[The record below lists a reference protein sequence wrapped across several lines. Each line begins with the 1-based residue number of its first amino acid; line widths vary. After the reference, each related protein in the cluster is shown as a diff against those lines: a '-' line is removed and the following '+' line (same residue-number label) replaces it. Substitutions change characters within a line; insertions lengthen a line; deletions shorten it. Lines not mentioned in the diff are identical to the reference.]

1 MALHQFIEKPL
12 KTLLINNMNKAFS
25 HLRVSSEYSIT
36 QGLLTINQLVECAKK
51 YSVPSL
57 ALTDKSNMFA
67 MVKFFSKCEAEGI
80 KPISGSSL
88 KVIFDEDDTSHE
100 LLFLAKNNNGHKNLM
115 KVISMAHNNFTY
127 QNPIINFKDLQ
138 EFKNDVIA
146 ISGGKDSH
154 LFELIKRKKNN
165 EANNRIDKFLKF
177 FKDNFFIEV
186 QKTNRSDEH
195 EYFSN
200 ILPLA
205 CSKGVP
211 LIATN
216 DVLFSRPDDYET
228 HETKVCI
235 NTGRTLNDPNREK
248 IFSNE
253 QYFKSPKE
261 MQDLFNGFDE
271 LIDNTNEIAKKCNVS
286 LHAKEYFLPEYPVPK
301 EHNFDSYISE
311 LSHEKLNQLIIDFD
325 IKKKEIYKQR
335 LDYELNQIKKMG
347 FSSYFLIV
355 YDFIQ
360 WSKDN
365 DVPVGPG
372 RGSGAGSLVAY
383 SLGITTLDPI
393 DHGLLFERFLN
404 PERISMPDFDIDFC
418 MEKRDSVIE
427 YVSKKYGAEAVS
439 QIATFG
445 TMAARAVVRDVARAM
460 GKPYALGDR
469 ISKMIPF
476 APGMTLD
483 RAKEEQPVFAQAT
496 KNDPEVRE
504 VVDLAYKLEGIARN
518 VGKHAGGVV
527 IAPGSLSDFCPI
539 YNDRQSSSIMTQ
551 YDKDDVEKIGLVK
564 FDFLG
569 LRTLTVID
577 KALKSINR
585 SLKKGEKK
593 LNLDN
598 IPLNDPK
605 VFELLSSGKT
615 MAVFQLES
623 TGMRDLIKKLKPTKF
638 EEITALLA
646 LYRPGPLNSGMHTTF
661 VDRKHGRSQV
671 TYPHELLEPVLS
683 ETYGV
688 IVYQEQVMEA
698 ARVLAGYSMGQA
710 DILRRVMGKKKVE
723 EMEEQREIFIK
734 GCDKKSIPAK
744 TAEKIFELI
753 EQFAE
758 YGFNKSHSAAYAVIS
773 YQTAFLKT
781 YYPEH
786 FMAAVLSTELGN
798 TDKIYSLIKECERMN
813 INVLKPNILSSNK
826 MFLVNDAG
834 DIEYGLGAVKGV
846 ADSFIKHV
854 CEIRKSKS
862 FNDLWDFSKKVDIKL
877 GGKKSLEALSQS
889 GAFDSIAP
897 SRSIAIS
904 CIEDML
910 KDGSK
915 NMSKQAGMSGD
926 LFSSLNDSFD
936 PYEKYKNI
944 QDMNLSEL
952 LSLEKKSLGYYL
964 SGHPVNAIETKVN
977 SLRSIKINKLN
988 YDTKK
993 ASLVVLINSVRQIK
1007 DKKGKPL
1014 TFINFDD
1021 GSGVMDGIVPSEVLE
1036 DCHEILKDGKILVVK
1051 GAVEIDDYRSKEIG
1065 DAMFRMRVK
1074 EVKSLDEELLRKIQE
1089 VTLNLEKSDLF
1100 SLEEL
1105 SDKLEKLN
1113 KELWKSSGC
1122 ILNVKVITNDSEA
1135 IIDLGDKFKFEP
1147 TLSNLSLLD
1156 EAFGKNALEI

>member
-1 MALHQFIEKPL
+1 MKNI
-12 KTLLINNMNKAFS
+12 FS
-25 HLRVSSEYSIT
+25 HLRISSEFSIS
-36 QGLLTINQLVECAKK
+36 QGLLTINQIVDCAQKNNIP
-51 YSVPSL
+51 SV

-67 MVKFFSKCEAEGI
+67 MVKFFNKCEAAGI
-80 KPISGSSL
+80 KPISGSSIR
-88 KVIFDEDDTSHE
+88 VIFDGDDSSHD
-100 LLFLAKNNNGHKNLM
+100 LLCLAKNNDGHRNLM
-115 KVISMAHNNFTY
+115 QVISSAHNNYNY
-127 QNPIINFKDLQ
+127 QSPIINFDDLKTFKD
-138 EFKNDVIA
+138 DIVV

-154 LFELIKRKKNN
+154 IYELSKQNKLEEIENK
-165 EANNRIDKFLKF
+165 IDDFLMV
-177 FKDNFFIEV
+177 FKDDFFIEV
-186 QKTNRSDEH
+186 QKTNRPDEID
-195 EYFSN
+195 YFSN
-200 ILPLA
+200 ILPL
-205 CSKGVP
+205 SSKKGVP

-216 DVLFSRPDDYET
+216 DVLFAKKDDYEI

-235 NTGRTLNDPNREK
+235 NTGKTLNDPNREK
-248 IFSNE
+248 PFSNE
-253 QYFKSPKE
+253 QYFKSSDE
-261 MQDLFNGFDE
+261 MQKLFNGFDE
-271 LIDNTNEIAKKCNVS
+271 LIDNTNEVAKKCNVS
-286 LHAKEYFLPEYPVPK
+286 LHTKGYFLPEYPVPK
-301 EHNFDSYISE
+301 EHDFDSFLVD
-311 LSHEKLNQLIIDFD
+311 LSTKRLSSLIDKFEKAKQKTYL
-325 IKKKEIYKQR
+325 QR
-335 LDYELNQIKKMG
+335 LEYELNQIKKMG

-418 MEKRDSVIE
+418 MEKRDSVID
-427 YVSKKYGAEAVS
+427 YVSKKYGADAVS

-483 RAKEEQPVFAQAT
+483 RAKEEQPVFAQAA
-496 KNDPEVRE
+496 KNDAEVRE

-539 YNDRQSSSIMTQ
+539 YNDRQSSSVMTQ

-577 KALKSINR
+577 KALKSININ
-585 SLKKGEKK
+585 LKNK
-593 LNLDN
+593 LDLDN
-598 IPLNDPK
+598 IPMDDQK
-605 VFELLSSGKT
+605 VFDLLSSGKT

-661 VDRKHGRSQV
+661 VDRKHGKSPV

-688 IVYQEQVMEA
+688 IVYQEQVMES
-698 ARVLAGYSMGQA
+698 ARVLAGYSMGEA
-710 DILRRVMGKKKVE
+710 DILRRVMGKKKIE
-723 EMEEQREIFIK
+723 EMEEQREIFVK
-734 GCDKKSIPAK
+734 GCEKNSIPEKKAN
-744 TAEKIFELI
+744 KIFELI

-798 TDKIYSLIKECERMN
+798 TDKIHALIQECKRMG
-813 INVLKPNILSSNK
+813 IKVLKPNILTSNK
-826 MFLVNDAG
+826 MFLVNNNS
-834 DIEYGLGAVKGV
+834 DIEYGLGAIKGV
-846 ADSFIKHV
+846 ADAFIQHV
-854 CEIRKSKS
+854 CQVRKSNK

-897 SRSIAIS
+897 SRSVAVS

-910 KDGSK
+910 KDGS
-915 NMSKQAGMSGD
+915 NNSSKQTAMSGD
-926 LFSSLNDSFD
+926 LFSSLNESFD

-944 QDMNLSEL
+944 TDIGLSEL

-964 SGHPVNAIETKVN
+964 SGHPVNAIEK
-977 SLRSIKINKLN
+977 KINKLRSKTISKLDH
-988 YDTKK
+988 DTKK
-993 ASLVVLINSVRQIK
+993 ASIVCLVNSVRQIK

-1021 GSGVMDGIVPSEVLE
+1021 GTGVMDGVVPSEVL
-1036 DCHEILKDGKILVVK
+1036 DNCHTILKEGQILIVK
-1051 GAVEIDDYRSKEIG
+1051 GVVEIDDYRSKELG

-1074 EVKSLDEELLRKIQE
+1074 EVHSLDAELSKKVKDVVINLEESELISLDE
-1089 VTLNLEKSDLF
+1089 F
-1100 SLEEL
+1100 
-1105 SDKLEKLN
+1105 SDKLEKV
-1113 KELWKSSGC
+1113 KREFWTTSGC
-1122 ILNVKVITNDSEA
+1122 NLFVKVITKDSEA
-1135 IIDLGDKFKFEP
+1135 IIGIGEKFRFEP
-1147 TLSNLSLLD
+1147 TIENLNFLD
-1156 EAFGKNALEI
+1156 DIFGKNALEI

>member
-1 MALHQFIEKPL
+1 MKNI
-12 KTLLINNMNKAFS
+12 FS
-25 HLRVSSEYSIT
+25 HLRISSEFSIS
-36 QGLLTINQLVECAKK
+36 QGLLTINQIVDCAQKNNIP
-51 YSVPSL
+51 SV

-67 MVKFFSKCEAEGI
+67 MVKFFNKCEAAGI
-80 KPISGSSL
+80 KPISGSSIR
-88 KVIFDEDDTSHE
+88 VIFDGDDSSHD
-100 LLFLAKNNNGHKNLM
+100 LLCLAKNNDGHRNLM
-115 KVISMAHNNFTY
+115 QVISSAHNNYNY
-127 QNPIINFKDLQ
+127 QSPIINFDDLKTFKD
-138 EFKNDVIA
+138 DIVV

-154 LFELIKRKKNN
+154 IYELSKQNKLEEIENK
-165 EANNRIDKFLKF
+165 IDDFLMV
-177 FKDNFFIEV
+177 FKDDFFIEV
-186 QKTNRSDEH
+186 QKTNRPDEID
-195 EYFSN
+195 YFSN
-200 ILPLA
+200 ILPL
-205 CSKGVP
+205 SSKKGVP

-216 DVLFSRPDDYET
+216 DVLFAKKDDYEI

-235 NTGRTLNDPNREK
+235 NTGKTLNDPNREK
-248 IFSNE
+248 PFSDE
-253 QYFKSPKE
+253 QYFKSSDE
-261 MQDLFNGFDE
+261 MQKLFNGFDE
-271 LIDNTNEIAKKCNVS
+271 LIDNTNEVAKKCNVS
-286 LHAKEYFLPEYPVPK
+286 LHTKGYFLPEYPVPK
-301 EHNFDSYISE
+301 EHDFDSFLVD
-311 LSHEKLNQLIIDFD
+311 LSTKRLSSLIDKFEKAKQ
-325 IKKKEIYKQR
+325 KIYLQR
-335 LDYELNQIKKMG
+335 LEYELNQIKKMG

-418 MEKRDSVIE
+418 MEKRDSVID
-427 YVSKKYGAEAVS
+427 YVSKKYGADAVS

-483 RAKEEQPVFAQAT
+483 RAKEEQPVFAQAA
-496 KNDPEVRE
+496 KNDAEVRE

-539 YNDRQSSSIMTQ
+539 YNDRQSSSVMTQ

-577 KALKSINR
+577 KALKSININ
-585 SLKKGEKK
+585 LKNK
-593 LNLDN
+593 LDLDN
-598 IPLNDPK
+598 IPMDDQK
-605 VFELLSSGKT
+605 VFDLLSSGKT

-661 VDRKHGRSQV
+661 VDRKHGKSPV

-688 IVYQEQVMEA
+688 IVYQEQVMES
-698 ARVLAGYSMGQA
+698 ARVLAGYSMGEA
-710 DILRRVMGKKKVE
+710 DILRRVMGKKKIE
-723 EMEEQREIFIK
+723 EMEEQREIFVK
-734 GCDKKSIPAK
+734 GCEKNSIPEKKAN
-744 TAEKIFELI
+744 KIFELI

-798 TDKIYSLIKECERMN
+798 TDKIHALIQECKRMG
-813 INVLKPNILSSNK
+813 IKVLKPNILTSNK
-826 MFLVNDAG
+826 MFLVNNNS
-834 DIEYGLGAVKGV
+834 DIEYGLGAIKGV
-846 ADSFIKHV
+846 ADAFIQHV
-854 CEIRKSKS
+854 CQVRKSNK

-897 SRSIAIS
+897 SRSVAVS

-910 KDGSK
+910 KDGS
-915 NMSKQAGMSGD
+915 NNSSKQTAMSGD
-926 LFSSLNDSFD
+926 LFSSLNESFD

-944 QDMNLSEL
+944 TDIGLSEL

-964 SGHPVNAIETKVN
+964 SGHPVNAIEK
-977 SLRSIKINKLN
+977 KINKLRSKTISKLDH
-988 YDTKK
+988 DTKK
-993 ASLVVLINSVRQIK
+993 ASIVCLVNSVRQIK

-1021 GSGVMDGIVPSEVLE
+1021 GTGVMDGVVPSEVL
-1036 DCHEILKDGKILVVK
+1036 DNCHTILKEGQILIVK
-1051 GAVEIDDYRSKEIG
+1051 GVVEIDDYKSKELG

-1074 EVKSLDEELLRKIQE
+1074 EVHSLDAELSKKVKDVVINLEESELISLDE
-1089 VTLNLEKSDLF
+1089 F
-1100 SLEEL
+1100 
-1105 SDKLEKLN
+1105 SDKLEKV
-1113 KELWKSSGC
+1113 KREFWTTSGC
-1122 ILNVKVITNDSEA
+1122 NLFVKVITKDSEA
-1135 IIDLGDKFKFEP
+1135 IIGIGEKFRFEP
-1147 TLSNLSLLD
+1147 TIENLNFLD
-1156 EAFGKNALEI
+1156 DIFGKNALEI

>member
-1 MALHQFIEKPL
+1 MKNI
-12 KTLLINNMNKAFS
+12 FS
-25 HLRVSSEYSIT
+25 HLRISSEFSIS
-36 QGLLTINQLVECAKK
+36 QGLLTINQIVDCAQKNNIP
-51 YSVPSL
+51 SV

-67 MVKFFSKCEAEGI
+67 MVKFFNKCEAAGI
-80 KPISGSSL
+80 KPISGSSIR
-88 KVIFDEDDTSHE
+88 VIFDGDDSSHD
-100 LLFLAKNNNGHKNLM
+100 LLCLAKNNDGHRNLM
-115 KVISMAHNNFTY
+115 QVISSAHNNYNY
-127 QNPIINFKDLQ
+127 QSPIINFDDLKTFKD
-138 EFKNDVIA
+138 DIVV

-154 LFELIKRKKNN
+154 IYELSKQNKLEEIENK
-165 EANNRIDKFLKF
+165 IDDFLMV
-177 FKDNFFIEV
+177 FKDDFFIEV
-186 QKTNRSDEH
+186 QKTNRPDEID
-195 EYFSN
+195 YFSN
-200 ILPLA
+200 ILPL
-205 CSKGVP
+205 SSKKGVP

-216 DVLFSRPDDYET
+216 DVLFAKKDDYEI

-235 NTGRTLNDPNREK
+235 NTGKTLNDPNREK
-248 IFSNE
+248 PFSNE
-253 QYFKSPKE
+253 QYFKSSDE
-261 MQDLFNGFDE
+261 MQKLFNGFDE
-271 LIDNTNEIAKKCNVS
+271 LIDNTNEVAKKCNVS
-286 LHAKEYFLPEYPVPK
+286 LHTKGYFLPEYPVPK
-301 EHNFDSYISE
+301 EHDFDSFLVD
-311 LSHEKLNQLIIDFD
+311 LSTKRLSSLINKFEKAKQKTYL
-325 IKKKEIYKQR
+325 QR
-335 LDYELNQIKKMG
+335 LEYELNQIKKMG

-418 MEKRDSVIE
+418 MEKRDSVID
-427 YVSKKYGAEAVS
+427 YVSKKYGADAVS

-483 RAKEEQPVFAQAT
+483 RAKEEQPVFAQAA
-496 KNDPEVRE
+496 KNDAEVRE

-539 YNDRQSSSIMTQ
+539 YNDRQSSSVMTQ

-577 KALKSINR
+577 KALKSININ
-585 SLKKGEKK
+585 LKNK
-593 LNLDN
+593 LDLDN
-598 IPLNDPK
+598 IPMDDQK
-605 VFELLSSGKT
+605 VFDLLSSGKT

-661 VDRKHGRSQV
+661 VDRKHGKSPV

-688 IVYQEQVMEA
+688 IVYQEQVMES
-698 ARVLAGYSMGQA
+698 ARVLAGYSMGEA
-710 DILRRVMGKKKVE
+710 DILRRVMGKKKIE
-723 EMEEQREIFIK
+723 EMEEQREIFVK
-734 GCDKKSIPAK
+734 GCEKNSIPEKKAN
-744 TAEKIFELI
+744 KIFELI

-798 TDKIYSLIKECERMN
+798 TDKIHALIQECKRMG
-813 INVLKPNILSSNK
+813 IKVLRPNIITSNK
-826 MFLVNDAG
+826 MFLVNNNSE
-834 DIEYGLGAVKGV
+834 IEYGLGAIKGV
-846 ADSFIKHV
+846 ADAFIQHV
-854 CEIRKSKS
+854 CQVRKSNK

-897 SRSIAIS
+897 SRSVAVS

-910 KDGSK
+910 KDGS
-915 NMSKQAGMSGD
+915 NNSSKQTAMSGD
-926 LFSSLNDSFD
+926 LFSSLNESFD

-944 QDMNLSEL
+944 TDIGLSEL

-964 SGHPVNAIETKVN
+964 SGHPVNAIEK
-977 SLRSIKINKLN
+977 KINKLRSKTISKLDH
-988 YDTKK
+988 DTKK
-993 ASLVVLINSVRQIK
+993 ASIVCLVNSVRQIK

-1021 GSGVMDGIVPSEVLE
+1021 GTGVMDGVVPSEVL
-1036 DCHEILKDGKILVVK
+1036 DNCHTILKEGQILIVK
-1051 GAVEIDDYRSKEIG
+1051 GVVEIDDYRSKELG

-1074 EVKSLDEELLRKIQE
+1074 EVHSLDAELSKKVKDVVINLEESELISLDE
-1089 VTLNLEKSDLF
+1089 F
-1100 SLEEL
+1100 
-1105 SDKLEKLN
+1105 SDKLEKV
-1113 KELWKSSGC
+1113 KREFWTTSGC
-1122 ILNVKVITNDSEA
+1122 NLFVKVITKDSEA
-1135 IIDLGDKFKFEP
+1135 IIGIGEKFRFEP
-1147 TLSNLSLLD
+1147 TIENLNFLD
-1156 EAFGKNALEI
+1156 DIFGKNALEI

>member
-1 MALHQFIEKPL
+1 MKSI
-12 KTLLINNMNKAFS
+12 FS
-25 HLRVSSEYSIT
+25 HLRISSEFSIS
-36 QGLLTINQLVECAKK
+36 QGLLTINQIVDCAQKNNIP
-51 YSVPSL
+51 SV

-67 MVKFFSKCEAEGI
+67 MVKFFNKCEASGI
-80 KPISGSSL
+80 KPISGSSIR
-88 KVIFDEDDTSHE
+88 VIFDGDDSSHD
-100 LLFLAKNNNGHKNLM
+100 LLCLAKNNDGHRNLM
-115 KVISMAHNNFTY
+115 
-127 QNPIINFKDLQ
+127 Q
-138 EFKNDVIA
+138 A

-154 LFELIKRKKNN
+154 IYELSKQNKLDEI
-165 EANNRIDKFLKF
+165 ENRVDDFLMV
-177 FKDNFFIEV
+177 FKDDFFIEV
-186 QKTNRSDEH
+186 QKTNRPDELD
-195 EYFSN
+195 YFSN
-200 ILPLA
+200 ILPLS
-205 CSKGVP
+205 SKKGIP

-216 DVLFSRPDDYET
+216 DVLFAKKDDYEI

-235 NTGRTLNDPNREK
+235 NTGKTLNDPNREK
-248 IFSNE
+248 PFSDE
-253 QYFKSPKE
+253 QYFKSAEE
-261 MQDLFNGFDE
+261 MQKLFNGFDE
-271 LIDNTNEIAKKCNVS
+271 LINNTNEVAKKCNVS
-286 LHAKEYFLPEYPVPK
+286 LHTKGYFLPEYPVPK
-301 EHNFDSYISE
+301 DHNFDSFLVD
-311 LSHEKLNQLIIDFD
+311 LSNKRLSSLIGKFEKTKQ
-325 IKKKEIYKQR
+325 KIYLQR
-335 LDYELNQIKKMG
+335 LEYELNQIKKMG

-418 MEKRDSVIE
+418 MEKRDSVID
-427 YVSKKYGAEAVS
+427 YVSKKYGADAVS

-483 RAKEEQPVFAQAT
+483 RAKEEQPVFAQAA

-539 YNDRQSSSIMTQ
+539 YNDRQSSSVMTQ

-577 KALKSINR
+577 KALKSININ
-585 SLKKGEKK
+585 LKDK
-593 LNLDN
+593 LDLDN
-598 IPLNDPK
+598 IPMDDQK
-605 VFELLSSGKT
+605 VFDLLSSGKT

-661 VDRKHGRSQV
+661 VDRKHGKSPV
-671 TYPHELLEPVLS
+671 TYPHDLLEPVLS

-688 IVYQEQVMEA
+688 IVYQEQVMES
-698 ARVLAGYSMGQA
+698 ARVLAGYSMGEA
-710 DILRRVMGKKKVE
+710 DILRRVMGKKKIE
-723 EMEEQREIFIK
+723 EMEEQREIFVK
-734 GCDKKSIPAK
+734 GCEKNSISEKKAN
-744 TAEKIFELI
+744 KIFELI

-773 YQTAFLKT
+773 YQTAYLKT

-798 TDKIYSLIKECERMN
+798 TDKIHALIQECKRMG
-813 INVLKPNILSSNK
+813 IKVLKPNILTSNK
-826 MFLVNDAG
+826 MFLVNNNS

-846 ADSFIKHV
+846 ADAFIQHV
-854 CEIRKSKS
+854 CQVRKKNK

-897 SRSIAIS
+897 SRSIAVS

-910 KDGSK
+910 KDGS
-915 NMSKQAGMSGD
+915 NNSSKQTDMSGD
-926 LFSSLNDSFD
+926 LFSSLSESFD

-944 QDMNLSEL
+944 TDIGLSKL

-964 SGHPVNAIETKVN
+964 SGHPVNAIEK
-977 SLRSIKINKLN
+977 KINKLRSKTISKLN
-988 YDTKK
+988 HDTKK
-993 ASLVVLINSVRQIK
+993 ASIVCLVNSVRQIK

-1021 GSGVMDGIVPSEVLE
+1021 GTGVMDGVISSEVL
-1036 DCHEILKDGKILVVK
+1036 DNCHTILKEGQILIVK
-1051 GAVEIDDYRSKEIG
+1051 GVVEIDDYRSKELG

-1074 EVKSLDEELLRKIQE
+1074 EVHSLDSELSKKVKDVVINLEESQLISLDE
-1089 VTLNLEKSDLF
+1089 F
-1100 SLEEL
+1100 
-1105 SDKLEKLN
+1105 SDKLEKV
-1113 KELWKSSGC
+1113 KREFWKTSGC
-1122 ILNVKVITNDSEA
+1122 NLLVKVITNDSEA
-1135 IIDLGDKFKFEP
+1135 IIDIGEKFRFEP
-1147 TLSNLSLLD
+1147 TIENLNFLD
-1156 EAFGKNALEI
+1156 DIFGKNALEI

>member
-1 MALHQFIEKPL
+1 MEK
-12 KTLLINNMNKAFS
+12 TFS

-36 QGLLTINQLVECAKK
+36 QGLLTINQLVDCAKK
-51 YSVPSL
+51 HSVPSL

-67 MVKFFSKCEAEGI
+67 MVKFFNKCESAGI
-80 KPISGSSL
+80 KPISGSSIR
-88 KVIFDEDDTSHE
+88 VIFDGDDSSHE
-100 LLFLAKNNNGHKNLM
+100 LLCLAKNNNGHKNLM
-115 KVISMAHNNFTY
+115 RAISKAHNNYSY
-127 QNPIINFKDLQ
+127 QTPILNFNDLE
-138 EFKNDVIA
+138 EFRNDVIV

-154 LFELIKRKKNN
+154 IFELIKRKKFD
-165 EANNRIDKFLKF
+165 EAASRIDKFLEV
-177 FKDNFFIEV
+177 FKEDFFIEI
-186 QKTNRSDEH
+186 QKTNRPDEQ
-195 EYFSN
+195 EFLTN
-200 ILPLA
+200 ILPISN
-205 CSKGVP
+205 SKGVP

-216 DVLFSRPDDYET
+216 DVLFSEKNDYET

-248 IFSNE
+248 PFSSE
-253 QYFKSPKE
+253 QYFKSPDE
-261 MQDLFNGFDE
+261 MSNLFVDFDE
-271 LIDNTNEIAKKCNVS
+271 LIKNTNEVAKKCNVS
-286 LHAKEYFLPEYPVPK
+286 LHTEGYFLPEYPVPD
-301 EHNFDSYISE
+301 EHDFDSYIAE
-311 LSHEKLNQLIIDFD
+311 LSHKKLNQIIINFD
-325 IKKKEIYKQR
+325 DKKQEEYKQR

-393 DHGLLFERFLN
+393 AHGLLFERFLN

-418 MEKRDSVIE
+418 MEKRDSVID
-427 YVSKKYGAEAVS
+427 YVSNKYGSEAVS

-483 RAKEEQPVFAQAT
+483 RAKEEQPVFAQAA
-496 KNDPEVRE
+496 KNDSEVRE

-577 KALKSINR
+577 KAVKSINK
-585 SLKKGEKK
+585 SFQNGEEQ
-593 LNLDN
+593 LNLDS
-598 IPLNDPK
+598 IPLNDSK

-723 EMEEQREIFIK
+723 EMEEQREIFVK
-734 GCDKKSIPAK
+734 GCDKNSIPAK

-773 YQTAFLKT
+773 YQTAYLKT

-798 TDKIYSLIKECERMN
+798 TDKIHALIQECKRMN
-813 INVLKPNILSSNK
+813 INVLKPNILSSSK
-826 MFLVNDAG
+826 MFLVNEDG
-834 DIEYGLGAVKGV
+834 DIEYGLGAIKGV
-846 ADSFIKHV
+846 ADAFIKHV
-854 CEIRKSKS
+854 CQIRETNT

-889 GAFDSIAP
+889 GAFDSISP

-904 CIEDML
+904 CVEDML

-915 NMSKQAGMSGD
+915 NISKQVGMSGD
-926 LFSSLNDSFD
+926 LFSSLDDSFD
-936 PYEKYKNI
+936 PYEKYKNTP
-944 QDMNLSEL
+944 DMNLSEL
-952 LSLEKKSLGYYL
+952 LALEKKSLGYYL

-977 SLRSIKINKLN
+977 RLRSTKIHELSH
-988 YDTKK
+988 DTKK

-1021 GSGVMDGIVPSEVLE
+1021 GTGVMDGVVPSEVLE

-1074 EVKSLDEELLRKIQE
+1074 EVKSLDQELSKKIQE
-1089 VTLNLEKSDLF
+1089 VILNLEKSDLF

-1105 SDKLEKLN
+1105 SEKLEKLN
-1113 KELWKSSGC
+1113 KDLWKSSGC
-1122 ILNVKVITNDSEA
+1122 NLNVKVITNDSEA
-1135 IIDLGDKFKFEP
+1135 IIDMGDKFKFEP

-1156 EAFGKNALEI
+1156 ETFGKNALEI

>member
-1 MALHQFIEKPL
+1 MKNI
-12 KTLLINNMNKAFS
+12 FS
-25 HLRVSSEYSIT
+25 HLRISSEFSIS
-36 QGLLTINQLVECAKK
+36 QGLLTINQIVDCAQKNNIP
-51 YSVPSL
+51 SV

-67 MVKFFSKCEAEGI
+67 MVKFFNKCEAAGI
-80 KPISGSSL
+80 KPISGSSIR
-88 KVIFDEDDTSHE
+88 VIFDGDDSSHD
-100 LLFLAKNNNGHKNLM
+100 LLCLAKNNDGHRNLM
-115 KVISMAHNNFTY
+115 QVISSAHNNYNY
-127 QNPIINFKDLQ
+127 QSPIINFDDLKTFKD
-138 EFKNDVIA
+138 DIVV

-154 LFELIKRKKNN
+154 IYELSKQNKLEEIENK
-165 EANNRIDKFLKF
+165 IDDFLMV
-177 FKDNFFIEV
+177 FKDDFFIEV
-186 QKTNRSDEH
+186 QKTNRPDEID
-195 EYFSN
+195 YFSN
-200 ILPLA
+200 ILPL
-205 CSKGVP
+205 SSKKGVP

-216 DVLFSRPDDYET
+216 DVLFAKKDDYEI

-235 NTGRTLNDPNREK
+235 NTGKTLNDPNREK
-248 IFSNE
+248 PFSND
-253 QYFKSPKE
+253 QYFKSSDE
-261 MQDLFNGFDE
+261 MQKLFNGFDE
-271 LIDNTNEIAKKCNVS
+271 LIDNTNEVAKKCNVS
-286 LHAKEYFLPEYPVPK
+286 LHTKGYFLPEYPVPK
-301 EHNFDSYISE
+301 EHDFDSFLVD
-311 LSHEKLNQLIIDFD
+311 LSTKRLSSLIDKFEKAKQTTYL
-325 IKKKEIYKQR
+325 QR
-335 LDYELNQIKKMG
+335 LEYELNQIKKMG

-418 MEKRDSVIE
+418 MEKRDSVID
-427 YVSKKYGAEAVS
+427 YVSKKYGADAVS

-483 RAKEEQPVFAQAT
+483 RAKEEQPVFAQAA
-496 KNDPEVRE
+496 KNDAEVRE

-539 YNDRQSSSIMTQ
+539 YNDRQSSSVMTQ

-577 KALKSINR
+577 KALKSININ
-585 SLKKGEKK
+585 LKNK
-593 LNLDN
+593 LDLDN
-598 IPLNDPK
+598 IPMDDQK
-605 VFELLSSGKT
+605 VFDLLSSGKT

-661 VDRKHGRSQV
+661 VDRKHGKSPV

-688 IVYQEQVMEA
+688 IVYQEQVMES
-698 ARVLAGYSMGQA
+698 ARVLAGYSMGEA
-710 DILRRVMGKKKVE
+710 DILRRVMGKKKIE
-723 EMEEQREIFIK
+723 EMEEQREIFVK
-734 GCDKKSIPAK
+734 GCEKNSIPEKKAN
-744 TAEKIFELI
+744 KIFELI

-798 TDKIYSLIKECERMN
+798 TDKIHALIQECKRMG
-813 INVLKPNILSSNK
+813 IKVLKPNILTSNK
-826 MFLVNDAG
+826 MFLVNNNS
-834 DIEYGLGAVKGV
+834 DIEYGLGAIKGV
-846 ADSFIKHV
+846 ADAFIQHV
-854 CEIRKSKS
+854 CQVRKSNK

-897 SRSIAIS
+897 SRSVAVS

-910 KDGSK
+910 KDGS
-915 NMSKQAGMSGD
+915 NNSSKQTAMSGD
-926 LFSSLNDSFD
+926 LFSSLNESFD

-944 QDMNLSEL
+944 TDIGLSEL

-964 SGHPVNAIETKVN
+964 SGHPVNAIEK
-977 SLRSIKINKLN
+977 KINKLRSKTISKLDH
-988 YDTKK
+988 DTKK
-993 ASLVVLINSVRQIK
+993 ASIVCLVNSVRQIK

-1021 GSGVMDGIVPSEVLE
+1021 GTGVMDGVVPSEVL
-1036 DCHEILKDGKILVVK
+1036 DNCHTILKEGQILIVK
-1051 GAVEIDDYRSKEIG
+1051 GVVEIDDYRSKELG

-1074 EVKSLDEELLRKIQE
+1074 EVHSLDAELSKKVKDVVINLEESELISLDE
-1089 VTLNLEKSDLF
+1089 F
-1100 SLEEL
+1100 
-1105 SDKLEKLN
+1105 SDKLEKV
-1113 KELWKSSGC
+1113 KREFWTTSGC
-1122 ILNVKVITNDSEA
+1122 NLFVKVITKDSEA
-1135 IIDLGDKFKFEP
+1135 IIDIGEKFRFEP
-1147 TLSNLSLLD
+1147 TIENLNFLD
-1156 EAFGKNALEI
+1156 DIFGKNALEI

>member
-1 MALHQFIEKPL
+1 MKNI
-12 KTLLINNMNKAFS
+12 FS
-25 HLRVSSEYSIT
+25 HLRISSEFSIS
-36 QGLLTINQLVECAKK
+36 QGLLTINQIVDCAQKNNIP
-51 YSVPSL
+51 SV

-67 MVKFFSKCEAEGI
+67 MVKFFNKCEAAGI
-80 KPISGSSL
+80 KPISGSSIR
-88 KVIFDEDDTSHE
+88 VIFDGDDSSHD
-100 LLFLAKNNNGHKNLM
+100 LLCLAKNNDGHRNLM
-115 KVISMAHNNFTY
+115 QVISSAHNNYNY
-127 QNPIINFKDLQ
+127 QSPIINFDDLKTFKD
-138 EFKNDVIA
+138 DIVV

-154 LFELIKRKKNN
+154 IYELSKQNKLEEIENK
-165 EANNRIDKFLKF
+165 IDDFLMV
-177 FKDNFFIEV
+177 FKDDFFIEV
-186 QKTNRSDEH
+186 QKTNRPDEID
-195 EYFSN
+195 YFSN
-200 ILPLA
+200 ILPL
-205 CSKGVP
+205 SSKKGVP

-216 DVLFSRPDDYET
+216 DVLFAKKDDYEI

-235 NTGRTLNDPNREK
+235 NTGKTLNDPNREK
-248 IFSNE
+248 PFSDE
-253 QYFKSPKE
+253 QYFKSSDE
-261 MQDLFNGFDE
+261 MQKLFNGFDE
-271 LIDNTNEIAKKCNVS
+271 LIDNTNEVAKKCNVS
-286 LHAKEYFLPEYPVPK
+286 LHTKGYFLPEYPVPK
-301 EHNFDSYISE
+301 EHDFDSFLVD
-311 LSHEKLNQLIIDFD
+311 LSTKRLSSLIDKFEKAKQTTYL
-325 IKKKEIYKQR
+325 QR
-335 LDYELNQIKKMG
+335 LEYELNQIKKMG

-418 MEKRDSVIE
+418 MEKRDSVID
-427 YVSKKYGAEAVS
+427 YVSKKYGADAVS

-483 RAKEEQPVFAQAT
+483 RAKEEQPVFAQAA
-496 KNDPEVRE
+496 KNDAEVRE

-539 YNDRQSSSIMTQ
+539 YNDRQSSSVMTQ

-577 KALKSINR
+577 KALKSININ
-585 SLKKGEKK
+585 LKNK
-593 LNLDN
+593 LDLDN
-598 IPLNDPK
+598 IPMDDQK
-605 VFELLSSGKT
+605 VFDLLSSGKT

-661 VDRKHGRSQV
+661 VDRKHGKSPV

-688 IVYQEQVMEA
+688 IVYQEQVMES
-698 ARVLAGYSMGQA
+698 ARVLAGYSMGEA
-710 DILRRVMGKKKVE
+710 DILRRVMGKKKIE
-723 EMEEQREIFIK
+723 EMEEQREIFVK
-734 GCDKKSIPAK
+734 GCEKNSIPEKKAN
-744 TAEKIFELI
+744 KIFELI

-798 TDKIYSLIKECERMN
+798 TDKIHALIQECKRMG
-813 INVLKPNILSSNK
+813 IKVLKPNILTSNK
-826 MFLVNDAG
+826 MFLVNNNS
-834 DIEYGLGAVKGV
+834 DIEYGLGAIKGV
-846 ADSFIKHV
+846 ADAFIQHV
-854 CEIRKSKS
+854 CQVRKSNK

-897 SRSIAIS
+897 SRSVAVS

-910 KDGSK
+910 KDGS
-915 NMSKQAGMSGD
+915 NNSSKQTAMSGD
-926 LFSSLNDSFD
+926 LFSSLNESFD

-944 QDMNLSEL
+944 TDIGLSEL

-964 SGHPVNAIETKVN
+964 SGHPVNAIEK
-977 SLRSIKINKLN
+977 KINKLRSKTISKLDH
-988 YDTKK
+988 DTKK
-993 ASLVVLINSVRQIK
+993 ASIVCLVNSVRQIK

-1021 GSGVMDGIVPSEVLE
+1021 GTGVMDGVVPSEVL
-1036 DCHEILKDGKILVVK
+1036 DNCHTILKEGQILIVK
-1051 GAVEIDDYRSKEIG
+1051 GVVEIDDYRSKELG

-1074 EVKSLDEELLRKIQE
+1074 EVHSLDAELSKKVKDVVINLEESELISLDE
-1089 VTLNLEKSDLF
+1089 F
-1100 SLEEL
+1100 
-1105 SDKLEKLN
+1105 SDKLEKV
-1113 KELWKSSGC
+1113 KREFWTTSGC
-1122 ILNVKVITNDSEA
+1122 NLFVKVITKDSEA
-1135 IIDLGDKFKFEP
+1135 IIDIGEKFRFEP
-1147 TLSNLSLLD
+1147 TIENLNFLD
-1156 EAFGKNALEI
+1156 DIFGKNALEI

>member
-1 MALHQFIEKPL
+1 MKNI
-12 KTLLINNMNKAFS
+12 FS
-25 HLRVSSEYSIT
+25 HLRISSEFSIS
-36 QGLLTINQLVECAKK
+36 QGLLTINQIVDCAQKNNIP
-51 YSVPSL
+51 SV

-67 MVKFFSKCEAEGI
+67 MVKFFNKCEAAGI
-80 KPISGSSL
+80 KPISGSSIR
-88 KVIFDEDDTSHE
+88 VIFDGDDSSHD
-100 LLFLAKNNNGHKNLM
+100 LLCLAKNNDGHRNLM
-115 KVISMAHNNFTY
+115 QVISSAHNNYNY
-127 QNPIINFKDLQ
+127 QSPIINFDDLKTFKD
-138 EFKNDVIA
+138 DIIV

-154 LFELIKRKKNN
+154 IYELSKQNKLEEIENK
-165 EANNRIDKFLKF
+165 IDDFLMV
-177 FKDNFFIEV
+177 FKDDFFIEV
-186 QKTNRSDEH
+186 QKTNRPDEID
-195 EYFSN
+195 YFSN
-200 ILPLA
+200 ILPL
-205 CSKGVP
+205 SSKKGVP

-216 DVLFSRPDDYET
+216 DVLFAKKDDYEI

-235 NTGRTLNDPNREK
+235 NTGKTLNDPNREK
-248 IFSNE
+248 PFSDE
-253 QYFKSPKE
+253 QYFKSSDE
-261 MQDLFNGFDE
+261 MQKLFNGFDE
-271 LIDNTNEIAKKCNVS
+271 LIDNTNEVAKKCNVS
-286 LHAKEYFLPEYPVPK
+286 LHTKGYFLPEYPVPK
-301 EHNFDSYISE
+301 EHDFDSFLVD
-311 LSHEKLNQLIIDFD
+311 LSTKRLSSLIDKFEKAKQTTYL
-325 IKKKEIYKQR
+325 QR
-335 LDYELNQIKKMG
+335 LEYELNQIKKMG

-418 MEKRDSVIE
+418 MEKRDSVID
-427 YVSKKYGAEAVS
+427 YVSKKYGADAVS

-483 RAKEEQPVFAQAT
+483 RAKEEQPVFAQAA
-496 KNDPEVRE
+496 KNDAEVRE

-539 YNDRQSSSIMTQ
+539 YNDRQSSSVMTQ

-577 KALKSINR
+577 KALKSININ
-585 SLKKGEKK
+585 LKNK
-593 LNLDN
+593 LDLDN
-598 IPLNDPK
+598 IPMDDQK
-605 VFELLSSGKT
+605 VFDLLSSGKT

-661 VDRKHGRSQV
+661 VDRKHGKSPV

-688 IVYQEQVMEA
+688 IVYQEQVMES
-698 ARVLAGYSMGQA
+698 ARVLAGYSMGEA
-710 DILRRVMGKKKVE
+710 DILRRVMGKKKIE
-723 EMEEQREIFIK
+723 EMEEQREIFVK
-734 GCDKKSIPAK
+734 GCEKNSIPEKKAN
-744 TAEKIFELI
+744 KIFELI

-798 TDKIYSLIKECERMN
+798 TDKIHALIQECKRMG
-813 INVLKPNILSSNK
+813 IKVLRPNIITSNK
-826 MFLVNDAG
+826 MFLVNNNSE
-834 DIEYGLGAVKGV
+834 IEYGLGAIKGV
-846 ADSFIKHV
+846 ADAFIQHV
-854 CEIRKSKS
+854 CQVRKSNK

-897 SRSIAIS
+897 SRSVAVS

-910 KDGSK
+910 KDGS
-915 NMSKQAGMSGD
+915 NNSSKQTAMSGD
-926 LFSSLNDSFD
+926 LFSSLNESFD

-944 QDMNLSEL
+944 TDIGLSEL

-964 SGHPVNAIETKVN
+964 SGHPVNAIEK
-977 SLRSIKINKLN
+977 KINKLRSKTISKLDH
-988 YDTKK
+988 DTKK
-993 ASLVVLINSVRQIK
+993 ASIVCLVNSVRQIK

-1021 GSGVMDGIVPSEVLE
+1021 GTGVMDGVVPSEVL
-1036 DCHEILKDGKILVVK
+1036 DNCHTILKEGQILIVK
-1051 GAVEIDDYRSKEIG
+1051 GVVEIDDYRSKELG

-1074 EVKSLDEELLRKIQE
+1074 EVHSLDAELSKKVKDVVI
-1089 VTLNLEKSDLF
+1089 NLEESELI
-1100 SLEEL
+1100 SLDEL
-1105 SDKLEKLN
+1105 SDKLEKV
-1113 KELWKSSGC
+1113 KREFWTTSGC
-1122 ILNVKVITNDSEA
+1122 NLFVKVITKDSEA
-1135 IIDLGDKFKFEP
+1135 IIDVGEKFRFEP
-1147 TLSNLSLLD
+1147 TIENLNFLD
-1156 EAFGKNALEI
+1156 DIFGKNALEI

>member
-1 MALHQFIEKPL
+1 MKNI
-12 KTLLINNMNKAFS
+12 FS
-25 HLRVSSEYSIT
+25 HLRISSEFSIS
-36 QGLLTINQLVECAKK
+36 QGLLTINQIVDCAQKNNIP
-51 YSVPSL
+51 SV

-67 MVKFFSKCEAEGI
+67 MVKFFNKCEAAGI
-80 KPISGSSL
+80 KPISGSSIR
-88 KVIFDEDDTSHE
+88 VIFDGDDSSHD
-100 LLFLAKNNNGHKNLM
+100 LLCLAKNNDGHRNLM
-115 KVISMAHNNFTY
+115 QVISSAHNNYNY
-127 QNPIINFKDLQ
+127 QSPIINFDDLKTFKD
-138 EFKNDVIA
+138 DIVV

-154 LFELIKRKKNN
+154 IYELSKQNKLEEIENK
-165 EANNRIDKFLKF
+165 IDDFLMV
-177 FKDNFFIEV
+177 FKDDFFIEV
-186 QKTNRSDEH
+186 QKTNRPDEID
-195 EYFSN
+195 YFSN
-200 ILPLA
+200 ILPL
-205 CSKGVP
+205 SSKKGVP

-216 DVLFSRPDDYET
+216 DVLFAKKDDYEI

-235 NTGRTLNDPNREK
+235 NTGKTLNDPNREK
-248 IFSNE
+248 PFSNE
-253 QYFKSPKE
+253 QYFKSSDE
-261 MQDLFNGFDE
+261 MQKLFNGFDE
-271 LIDNTNEIAKKCNVS
+271 LIDNTNEVAKKCNVS
-286 LHAKEYFLPEYPVPK
+286 LHTKGYFLPEYPVPK
-301 EHNFDSYISE
+301 EHDFDSFLVD
-311 LSHEKLNQLIIDFD
+311 LSTKRLSSLIDKFEKAKQTTYL
-325 IKKKEIYKQR
+325 QR
-335 LDYELNQIKKMG
+335 LEYELNQIKKMG

-418 MEKRDSVIE
+418 MEKRDSVID
-427 YVSKKYGAEAVS
+427 YVSKKYGADAVS

-483 RAKEEQPVFAQAT
+483 RAKEEQPVFAQAA
-496 KNDPEVRE
+496 KNDAEVRE

-539 YNDRQSSSIMTQ
+539 YNDRQSSSVMTQ

-577 KALKSINR
+577 KALKSININ
-585 SLKKGEKK
+585 LKNK
-593 LNLDN
+593 LDLDN
-598 IPLNDPK
+598 IPMDDQK
-605 VFELLSSGKT
+605 VFDLLSSGKT

-661 VDRKHGRSQV
+661 VDRKHGKSPV

-688 IVYQEQVMEA
+688 IVYQEQVMES
-698 ARVLAGYSMGQA
+698 ARVLAGYSMGEA
-710 DILRRVMGKKKVE
+710 DILRRVMGKKKIE
-723 EMEEQREIFIK
+723 EMEEQREIFVK
-734 GCDKKSIPAK
+734 GCEKNSIQEKKAN
-744 TAEKIFELI
+744 KIFELI

-798 TDKIYSLIKECERMN
+798 TDKIHALIQECKRMG
-813 INVLKPNILSSNK
+813 IKVLKPNILTSNK
-826 MFLVNDAG
+826 MFLVNNNS
-834 DIEYGLGAVKGV
+834 DIEYGLGAIKGV
-846 ADSFIKHV
+846 ADAFIQHV
-854 CEIRKSKS
+854 CQVRKSNK

-897 SRSIAIS
+897 SRSVAVS

-910 KDGSK
+910 KDGS
-915 NMSKQAGMSGD
+915 NNSSKQTAMSGD
-926 LFSSLNDSFD
+926 LFSSLNESFD

-944 QDMNLSEL
+944 TDIGLSEL

-964 SGHPVNAIETKVN
+964 SGHPVNAIEK
-977 SLRSIKINKLN
+977 KINKLRSKTISKLDH
-988 YDTKK
+988 DTKK
-993 ASLVVLINSVRQIK
+993 ASIVCLVNSVRQIK

-1021 GSGVMDGIVPSEVLE
+1021 GTGVMDGVVPSEVL
-1036 DCHEILKDGKILVVK
+1036 DNCHTILKEGQILIVK
-1051 GAVEIDDYRSKEIG
+1051 GVVEIDDYRSKELG

-1074 EVKSLDEELLRKIQE
+1074 EVHSLDAELSKKVKDVVI
-1089 VTLNLEKSDLF
+1089 NLEESELI
-1100 SLEEL
+1100 SLDEL
-1105 SDKLEKLN
+1105 SDKLEKV
-1113 KELWKSSGC
+1113 KREFWTTSGC
-1122 ILNVKVITNDSEA
+1122 NLFVKVITKDSEA
-1135 IIDLGDKFKFEP
+1135 IIGIGEKFRFEP
-1147 TLSNLSLLD
+1147 TIENLNFLD
-1156 EAFGKNALEI
+1156 DIFGKNALEI

>member
-1 MALHQFIEKPL
+1 MKNI
-12 KTLLINNMNKAFS
+12 FS
-25 HLRVSSEYSIT
+25 HLRISSEFSIS
-36 QGLLTINQLVECAKK
+36 QGLLTINQIVDCAQKNNIP
-51 YSVPSL
+51 SV

-67 MVKFFSKCEAEGI
+67 MVKFFNKCEAAGI
-80 KPISGSSL
+80 KPISGSSIR
-88 KVIFDEDDTSHE
+88 VIFDGDDSSHD
-100 LLFLAKNNNGHKNLM
+100 LLCLAKNNDGHRNLM
-115 KVISMAHNNFTY
+115 QAISSAHNNYNY
-127 QNPIINFKDLQ
+127 QSPIINFDDLKNFKD
-138 EFKNDVIA
+138 DIVV

-154 LFELIKRKKNN
+154 IYELSKQNKLVEI
-165 EANNRIDKFLKF
+165 ENRIDDFLMV
-177 FKDNFFIEV
+177 FKDDFFIEV
-186 QKTNRSDEH
+186 QKTNRPDELD
-195 EYFSN
+195 YFSN
-200 ILPLA
+200 ILPLS
-205 CSKGVP
+205 SKKGIP

-216 DVLFSRPDDYET
+216 DVLFAKKDDYEI

-235 NTGRTLNDPNREK
+235 NTGKTLNDPNREK
-248 IFSNE
+248 PFSDE
-253 QYFKSPKE
+253 QYFKSSDE
-261 MQDLFNGFDE
+261 MQKLFNGFDE
-271 LIDNTNEIAKKCNVS
+271 LIDNTNEVAKKCNVS
-286 LHAKEYFLPEYPVPK
+286 LHTKGYFLPEYPVPK
-301 EHNFDSYISE
+301 EHDFDSFLKD
-311 LSHEKLNQLIIDFD
+311 LSTKRLSKLIDEFEKSKQ
-325 IKKKEIYKQR
+325 KKYLQR
-335 LDYELNQIKKMG
+335 LEYELNQIKKMG

-355 YDFIQ
+355 FDFIQ

-418 MEKRDSVIE
+418 MEKRDSVID
-427 YVSKKYGAEAVS
+427 YVSKKYGADAVS

-483 RAKEEQPVFAQAT
+483 RAKEEQPVFAQAA

-539 YNDRQSSSIMTQ
+539 YNDRQSSSVMTQ

-577 KALKSINR
+577 KALKSININ
-585 SLKKGEKK
+585 LKDK
-593 LNLDN
+593 LDLDN
-598 IPLNDPK
+598 IPMDDQK
-605 VFELLSSGKT
+605 VFDLLSSGKT

-661 VDRKHGRSQV
+661 VDRKHGKSPV
-671 TYPHELLEPVLS
+671 TYPHDLLEPVLS

-688 IVYQEQVMEA
+688 IVYQEQVMES
-698 ARVLAGYSMGQA
+698 ARVLAGYSMGEA
-710 DILRRVMGKKKVE
+710 DILRRVMGKKKIE
-723 EMEEQREIFIK
+723 EMEEQREIFVK
-734 GCDKKSIPAK
+734 GCEKNSIPEKKAN
-744 TAEKIFELI
+744 KIFELI

-773 YQTAFLKT
+773 YQTAYLKT

-798 TDKIYSLIKECERMN
+798 TDKIHALIQECKRMG
-813 INVLKPNILSSNK
+813 IKVLKPNILTSNK
-826 MFLVNDAG
+826 MFLVNNNS

-846 ADSFIKHV
+846 ADAFIQHV
-854 CEIRKSKS
+854 CQVRKTNK

-897 SRSIAIS
+897 SRSIAVS

-910 KDGSK
+910 KDGS
-915 NMSKQAGMSGD
+915 NNSSKQVAMSGD
-926 LFSSLNDSFD
+926 LFSSLNESFD
-936 PYEKYKNI
+936 PYEKYKNTLDI
-944 QDMNLSEL
+944 GLSEL

-964 SGHPVNAIETKVN
+964 SGHPVNAIEK
-977 SLRSIKINKLN
+977 KINKLRSKTISKLDH
-988 YDTKK
+988 DTKK
-993 ASLVVLINSVRQIK
+993 ASIVCLINSVRQIK

-1021 GSGVMDGIVPSEVLE
+1021 GTGVMDGVVPSEVLE
-1036 DCHEILKDGKILVVK
+1036 NCHSILKEGQIVIVK
-1051 GAVEIDDYRSKEIG
+1051 GIVEIDDYRSKELG
-1065 DAMFRMRVK
+1065 NAMFRMRVK
-1074 EVKSLDEELLRKIQE
+1074 EVHSLDSELSKKINDVVVNLEESELMSLDE
-1089 VTLNLEKSDLF
+1089 F
-1100 SLEEL
+1100 
-1105 SDKLEKLN
+1105 SDKLEKV
-1113 KELWKSSGC
+1113 KREFWTASGC
-1122 ILNVKVITNDSEA
+1122 NLFVKVITNDSEA
-1135 IIDLGDKFKFEP
+1135 IIDIGEKFRFEP
-1147 TLSNLSLLD
+1147 TIENLNFLD
-1156 EAFGKNALEI
+1156 DIFGKNALEI